1 MYKDFNIIIFIKY
14 FGYDYCINNKMKL
27 KEKLAKSKNFFLWLW
42 SHLFPEA
49 SINVPLKKK
58 KEILSNDPI
67 IPHIPYKRSY
77 PETEHT
83 EQVPSKKKKYSK
95 IQKPTDFQ
103 QEKPEKSTQTL
114 PIPQKQA
121 KTYPKL
127 SESQL
132 PSSKLRQKFLKI
144 LPSEPDPEKFSK
156 IYEKYFSSMCFKL
169 ISEKSSSS
177 VSKNQ
182 EIIQEKY
189 SPENLSN
196 VSDSFITPEESPI
209 LAASPPPKVSMF
221 NLESP
226 ITHNIITPSIEG

>member
-1 MYKDFNIIIFIKY
+1 MAMVALIPRSKY
-14 FGYDYCINNKMKL
+14 QCAT
-27 KEKLAKSKNFFLWLW
+27 KE
-42 SHLFPEA
+42 
-49 SINVPLKKK
+49 K

-132 PSSKLRQKFLKI
+132 PSSKLRQKFLKSFH
-144 LPSEPDPEKFSK
+144 PSQTPKNFQ
-156 IYEKYFSSMCFKL
+156 KYTKNTFPQC
-169 ISEKSSSS
+169 
-177 VSKNQ
+177 VSN
-182 EIIQEKY
+182 
-189 SPENLSN
+189 
-196 VSDSFITPEESPI
+196 
-209 LAASPPPKVSMF
+209 
-221 NLESP
+221 
-226 ITHNIITPSIEG
+226 

>member
-1 MYKDFNIIIFIKY
+1 
-14 FGYDYCINNKMKL
+14 MKL

-114 PIPQKQA
+114 PI
-121 KTYPKL
+121 
-127 SESQL
+127 
-132 PSSKLRQKFLKI
+132 
-144 LPSEPDPEKFSK
+144 
-156 IYEKYFSSMCFKL
+156 YEKYFSSMCFKL

>member
-1 MYKDFNIIIFIKY
+1 
-14 FGYDYCINNKMKL
+14 
-27 KEKLAKSKNFFLWLW
+27 
-42 SHLFPEA
+42 
-49 SINVPLKKK
+49 
-58 KEILSNDPI
+58 
-67 IPHIPYKRSY
+67 
-77 PETEHT
+77 
-83 EQVPSKKKKYSK
+83 
-95 IQKPTDFQ
+95 
-103 QEKPEKSTQTL
+103 
-114 PIPQKQA
+114 
-121 KTYPKL
+121 
-127 SESQL
+127 
-132 PSSKLRQKFLKI
+132 
-144 LPSEPDPEKFSK
+144 
-156 IYEKYFSSMCFKL
+156 MCFKL